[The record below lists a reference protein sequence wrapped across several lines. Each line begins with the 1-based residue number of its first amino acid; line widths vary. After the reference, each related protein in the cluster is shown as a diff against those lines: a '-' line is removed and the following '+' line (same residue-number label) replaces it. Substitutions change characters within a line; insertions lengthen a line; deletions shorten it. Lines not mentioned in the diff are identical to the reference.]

1 MKWSVFFIS
10 WYSGMAF
17 SPSRL
22 TNRLSEAKQPANF
35 CTSLSWEGFSRAS
48 MAFIFEWL
56 ASIPRWETI

>member
-17 SPSRL
+17 PLSRL

-35 CTSLSWEGFSRAS
+35 CTSLSWVGFSRAS
-48 MAFIFEWL
+48 MAFIFEGL
-56 ASIPRWETI
+56 ASIPR